1 MNSDWELMSGFFS
14 FFFLKA
20 FRLQSGPPTQG
31 RDPSQTLQGA
41 DSLHPPWEDGLL
53 PSQNILLFLLLV
65 LQTSLIWTQMYVTN
79 GFISFNIV
87 QVNCLW
93 FNLVDVS
100 HDHVWLRESLLGN
113 FGLFSLSFINN
124 SIINNDSCETHT
136 SIGRSVP
143 EIYRRKKIFVP
154 NKYGD
159 ISQLNTINP

>member
-31 RDPSQTLQGA
+31 RNPSQTFQGA

-93 FNLVDVS
+93 FHLVDVS

-124 SIINNDSCETHT
+124 SIINNDSCETHVHRPFC
-136 SIGRSVP
+136 SWNIQ
-143 EIYRRKKIFVP
+143 KK
-154 NKYGD
+154 KKL
-159 ISQLNTINP
+159 SK